1 MRFRE
6 FLETYNF
13 RYVNDLGERYNLDTQ
28 TIRIYPDNEDKG
40 RDYWFEFGVYDFGEE
55 ESKMGICESV
65 LNKEIMESYVESIS
79 MNPDLEKVVTVYL
92 RKKE

>member
-28 TIRIYPDNEDKG
+28 TIRIYPDNEDIG
-40 RDYWFEFGVYDFGEE
+40 RNYWFEFGEE
-55 ESKMGICESV
+55 EYKMDICESV
-65 LNKEIMESYVESIS
+65 LSKEIMESYVESIG
-79 MNPDLEKVVTVYL
+79 MNPNLEKVVTVYL
-92 RKKE
+92 KKGN